1 MEVKA
6 MVEQIGKLPD
16 HVCII
21 MDGNGRWAL
30 SRGLERNQGHR
41 QGVEAVRA
49 ATEFAAEKGISYL
62 SLFAFSE
69 ENWGR
74 PKSETDA
81 LMSLM
86 VHAIHSETPTLMK
99 NNIRCVFIGDRTQLN
114 HNVLERMD
122 ACMGQTAGNTRMTL
136 IVAINYSGKWDIL
149 QAVNRLLEQ
158 NPPADKLLS
167 PDSFSSYLATAGV
180 PDPDLM
186 IRTSGEMRISNFM
199 LWQMA
204 YTELYFTPVLWPDF
218 RKPDFE
224 AALNAYNNRKRRFGK
239 IQESI

>member
-1 MEVKA
+1 
-6 MVEQIGKLPD
+6 
-16 HVCII
+16 
-21 MDGNGRWAL
+21 
-30 SRGLERNQGHR
+30 
-41 QGVEAVRA
+41 
-49 ATEFAAEKGISYL
+49 
-62 SLFAFSE
+62 
-69 ENWGR
+69 
-74 PKSETDA
+74 
-81 LMSLM
+81 
-86 VHAIHSETPTLMK
+86 
-99 NNIRCVFIGDRTQLN
+99 
-114 HNVLERMD
+114 MD